1 MGKLQMQRFVN
12 SKEDDKQTKSK
23 VNMADLQDM
32 LSGFSNSELAKF
44 ISDRNEE
51 EEEQSSEKATSVDLE
66 ETDEEESEE
75 DRVVI
80 SEEVIGTR
88 MECLKF
94 SKQVL
99 QEQAAIDFEML
110 NKVPQNYDIDKVI
123 AGAEK
128 LFKFLINQEI

>member
-1 MGKLQMQRFVN
+1 MERFVN
-12 SKEDDKQTKSK
+12 SKDDDKQSKSK
-23 VNMADLQDM
+23 VNMSDLQDM

-51 EEEQSSEKATSVDLE
+51 EQQTTEKTTEVELEQ
-66 ETDEEESEE
+66 TDEEESEE
-75 DRVVI
+75 ERVLI

-123 AGAEK
+123 DGAEK